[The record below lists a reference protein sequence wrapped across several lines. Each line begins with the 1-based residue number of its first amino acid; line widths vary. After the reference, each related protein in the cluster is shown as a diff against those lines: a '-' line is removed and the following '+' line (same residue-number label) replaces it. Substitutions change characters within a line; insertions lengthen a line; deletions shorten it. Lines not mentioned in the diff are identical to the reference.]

1 MLRAEQRNAGADQPA
16 SMFLRACLTEIKGSH
31 ACLRRMNRQRL
42 ATNMKPFSH
51 QRTKRNTTFVALLV
65 WLFALASGMANACL
79 LEAPGK
85 HPHAAAAHSAEP
97 PHTHVIGGDAAA
109 VDDDVSD
116 QDGSKESC
124 LKACDDGANAQ
135 VKLQA
140 SVDLTDPGLAPLLVL
155 AWNTETSAVSVSS
168 LYDILQVPIVG
179 PAFRVR
185 YSRLTL

>member
-1 MLRAEQRNAGADQPA
+1 MDQPPLI
-16 SMFLRACLTEIKGSH
+16 FLSACLTEIKASH
-31 ACLRRMNRQRL
+31 ACLRRINPKRL

-85 HPHAAAAHSAEP
+85 HPHVAAAHSTEP
-97 PHTHVIGGDAAA
+97 PHTHVIGGHAAA
-109 VDDDVSD
+109 VDEDGDD
-116 QDGSKESC
+116 QDSSKESC

-140 SVDLTDPGLAPLLVL
+140 GVDLTDPGLAPFVVI
-155 AWNTETSAVSVSS
+155 AWNAATAVASVSNR
-168 LYDILQVPIVG
+168 YDILQVQIVG
-179 PAFRVR
+179 PPFRTR

>member
-1 MLRAEQRNAGADQPA
+1 
-16 SMFLRACLTEIKGSH
+16 
-31 ACLRRMNRQRL
+31 
-42 ATNMKPFSH
+42 MKPFSH

-85 HPHAAAAHSAEP
+85 HPHTAATHSTEPSHTHAFVGHAAA
-97 PHTHVIGGDAAA
+97 G
-109 VDDDVSD
+109 DDDVDD

-140 SVDLTDPGLAPLLVL
+140 GADLTDPGLAPFGVIV
-155 AWNTETSAVSVSS
+155 WNATTAVASVSAR
-168 LYDILQVPIVG
+168 YAILQVPIVG
-179 PAFRVR
+179 PPIRTR